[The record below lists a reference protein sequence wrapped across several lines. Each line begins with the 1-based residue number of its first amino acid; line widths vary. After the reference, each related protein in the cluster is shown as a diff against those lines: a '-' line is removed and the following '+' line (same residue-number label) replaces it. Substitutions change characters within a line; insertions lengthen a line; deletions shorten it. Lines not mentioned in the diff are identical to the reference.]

1 MDKNVIKILAV
12 LSLIAVAVALAL
24 ANVYTITSPLIAA
37 NKKAV
42 IKKAVTQVLPHAK
55 NYEQKSVKGIT
66 VFIGKDDSGE
76 KVGYAFI
83 AEGAGYQGNISVM
96 AGLNKDLRTLS
107 GLYVMEQ
114 IETPGLGSRITEA
127 GFQEQFKDVKV
138 SPEIQYVKNQ
148 KPSKDNEIQAITGA
162 TISSKAVVDNLNKSI
177 ARIKK
182 DL

>member
-1 MDKNVIKILAV
+1 MDKNVIKILVV
-12 LSLIAVAVALAL
+12 LSLIAVAVALVL
-24 ANVYTITSPLIAA
+24 ANVYTVTSPLIAA

-42 IKKAVTQVLPHAK
+42 IKKAVTQVLPDAK
-55 NYEQKSVKGIT
+55 NYEQKRVNGIT
-66 VFIGKDDSGE
+66 VFVGKDDSGE
-76 KVGYAFI
+76 TVGYAFI
-83 AEGAGYQGNISVM
+83 AEGAGYAGNISIM
-96 AGLNKDLRTLS
+96 AGADKKLSELR

-114 IETPGLGSRITEA
+114 LETPGLGNRIAEDR
-127 GFQEQFKDVKV
+127 FQDQFKGVKI
-138 SPEIQYVKNQ
+138 SPQIEYVKNK